1 MKKILKLLL
10 AIIMFVPFIAK
21 ADMGAPTV
29 RSYKAVV
36 IKAEGITKYDD
47 DLSKDGTLAKDS
59 VVEVEYEI
67 KEKGVVYLS
76 VTMEDD
82 EDYNYFFVKAEDVVP
97 LEKEVDPG
105 DKMVD
110 KLEKSTEFKVFAKD
124 GVDVRKGPSASY
136 EKVGHLD
143 QGTTGKYR
151 YFIDESSYIYVDVA
165 GVTGWVDQID
175 AAVLTKGGPVILAEI
190 QNGGDACGN
199 IPANTTFDEIWYSI
213 AWDGVAIA
221 DYNGCQAEL
230 SWFKNEDMVTL
241 LSEPDVEKTLKEVK
255 LYQTPTSKKVL
266 GSIPKGEK
274 ATFISDIH
282 YEFDMGPGDMY
293 IYAEYKGVKGWAP
306 YKSEYF
312 KSAEEYEED
321 WDDDEDEEEPEIE
334 DEDPV
339 MPYEEPEEEEELE
352 EEEEEVTEKKHRR
365 EEEDEDDE
373 EDSGLDSRDI
383 VIMCCIGA
391 GTFMVGGIITII
403 FVNRKKKVKAPVE
416 AAPVVAPTP
425 EVPVAEEV
433 PVHVDPIQPSVA
445 KEEVAVATEPLQET
459 PKKGKKKNK

>member
-47 DLSKDGTLAKDS
+47 DWSKDGTLAKDS

-76 VTMEDD
+76 V
-82 EDYNYFFVKAEDVVP
+82 
-97 LEKEVDPG
+97 
-105 DKMVD
+105 KMVD

-213 AWDGVAIA
+213 AWDGVSIA

-282 YEFDMGPGDMY
+282 YEFDFGPGDMY

-373 EDSGLDSRDI
+373 EDNELASRDI

-391 GTFMVGGIITII
+391 GTFLIGGAITII

>member
-391 GTFMVGGIITII
+391 GTFLIGGAITII

-416 AAPVVAPTP
+416 VAPVVAPIP
-425 EVPVAEEV
+425 AAPVEEV

>member
-1 MKKILKLLL
+1 MKKLLKLLL

-29 RSYKAVV
+29 RTYKAVV

-47 DLSKDGTLAKDS
+47 DLRKDGTLAKDS

-110 KLEKSTEFKVFAKD
+110 KLEKSIEFKVFAKD

-175 AAVLTKGGPVILAEI
+175 AAVLTKGGPIVLAED
-190 QNGGDACGN
+190 QDGGDACGK
-199 IPANTTFDEIWYSI
+199 IPANSTFDEVWYSI
-213 AWDGVAIA
+213 AWDGVAIV

-230 SWFKNEDMVTL
+230 SWFKNEDIVTL

-312 KSAEEYEED
+312 KSAEEYEEIWEDEEDD
-321 WDDDEDEEEPEIE
+321 WEDEEEEDETPEIE
-334 DEDPV
+334 PEI
-339 MPYEEPEEEEELE
+339 EEPEEEEEKE
-352 EEEEEVTEKKHRR
+352 EKGEVSEKKSHRD
-365 EEEDEDDE
+365 EDEDDE
-373 EDSGLDSRDI
+373 EGFELDTKDI

-391 GTFMVGGIITII
+391 GTFMVGAIITII
-403 FVNRKKKVKAPVE
+403 FVNRKKKNKVAPVE
-416 AAPVVAPTP
+416 VAPATIAPTP
-425 EVPVAEEV
+425 VQEEV

-445 KEEVAVATEPLQET
+445 KEEVAVATDPVQET